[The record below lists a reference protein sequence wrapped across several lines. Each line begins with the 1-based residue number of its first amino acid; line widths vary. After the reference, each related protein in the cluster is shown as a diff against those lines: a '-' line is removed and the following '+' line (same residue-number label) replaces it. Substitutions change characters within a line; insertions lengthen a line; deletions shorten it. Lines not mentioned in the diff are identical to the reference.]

1 MKRRRGYALG
11 IVLLISLLLTALLT
25 TMFVRLSAASKSSG
39 RFLGLRRSYYL
50 CDGVVNIASEMLKKA
65 APRTSTLQQLD
76 AELEPLRQGVLADD
90 VIIDELRAEPTEDS
104 KLMTVPS
111 GPFAGLGV
119 TVIDLELRIALRA
132 NGVPPCRVSET
143 QPLAALSFLQLPAFS
158 ALAVDVTASDAFVVE
173 PDADG
178 IAWGQ
183 FAATVEMP
191 DPPDPDPPA
200 KKPDPKPK
208 LHPRVGQT
216 NASLSLPKPVDPG
229 DTRDGL
235 RFLIEPPKPFERASP
250 SRLAH
255 AAGIRIIDGEWYVR
269 GASWPGRRIWS
280 DHPCADGQPIEE
292 CNLVADDSNAAQW
305 LSGNPAVRRLYSRY
319 ERNGRG
325 LVDGGAGAGVVSY
338 GAIELAGDGT
348 PNPAGFLGGTVCDA
362 TSPLASFSRPSAC
375 VGFSGGPQAGKGGPK
390 AALLDATRGGFR
402 DVDLAQPVSPINID
416 LGMLAA
422 AMHENRNGELGIHAC
437 LPGAAGG
444 CPDSQRFNG
453 VLYISASH
461 GVPTSAPA
469 GTIDFPDSDGRQQQR
484 LPWPLCGT
492 MTSGEASFEGGES
505 PGLFTGDHFADCE
518 DDNWARIDAVRL
530 VRGRDLSAFAA
541 TGLTIVS
548 DRPVFV
554 QGDFNQVG
562 DSVRIAI
569 IAERVTFLSSGWRDV
584 ASPLIGTTTTVP
596 AGTAI
601 RSRVSILG
609 GAPAPLGPING
620 LIRVIEPATD
630 VTLVGGLATLF
641 ESSIPG
647 KTPPRVLTWRYPKA
661 LFTTDVDAQPP
672 AVPRGTFI
680 LSSTR
685 GR

>member
-11 IVLLISLLLTALLT
+11 IVLLVSLLLSAMLT
-25 TMFVRLSAASKSSG
+25 TMFMRLSAASKSSG
-39 RFLGLRRSYYL
+39 RHLGLRRSYYL

-65 APRTSTLQQLD
+65 APRTSTLEQLD
-76 AELEPLRQGVLADD
+76 AELEPLRQGVRADD
-90 VIIDELRAEPTEDS
+90 VIIDELRAEPTADS

-158 ALAVDVTASDAFVVE
+158 ALRVDVTASDAFVVE
-173 PDADG
+173 PEDEG
-178 IAWGQ
+178 IAWGH
-183 FAATVEMP
+183 FAASVDMP
-191 DPPDPDPPA
+191 DPPDPPPPA

-208 LHPRVGQT
+208 LQPRVGQ
-216 NASLSLPKPVDPG
+216 NGAPLSLPQPVAPDDARP
-229 DTRDGL
+229 GL
-235 RFLIEPPKPFERASP
+235 RFLIERPEPLERPSP

-255 AAGIRIIDGEWYVR
+255 AAGVRIIDGEWYVR
-269 GASWPGRRIWS
+269 GQAWPGRRIWS
-280 DHPCADGQPIEE
+280 DHPCADGQAIEE
-292 CNLVADDSNAAQW
+292 CNLVADRSIARLW
-305 LSGNPAVRRLYSRY
+305 LSDAPGVRRLYSRY
-319 ERNGRG
+319 ERNGKG
-325 LVDGGAGAGVVSY
+325 LVDGGGGAGVVSY
-338 GAIELAGDGT
+338 GALEIAGDGT
-348 PNPAGFLGGTVCDA
+348 PNPAGFLGGSVCDA
-362 TSPLASFSRPSAC
+362 ASPLGTFARPSSCQAF
-375 VGFSGGPQAGKGGPK
+375 VGGADAGRGGPK
-390 AALLDATRGGFR
+390 AALLDASRGGFK
-402 DVDLAQPVSPINID
+402 DVDRGVAVNPINID

-444 CPDSQRFNG
+444 CPDSQMFNG
-453 VLYISASH
+453 VLYVSASR
-461 GVPTSAPA
+461 GVSSSAPA
-469 GTIDFPDSDGRQQQR
+469 GTIDFPDGDGRQQER

-492 MTSGEASFEGGES
+492 FTSGEASFEGGEA
-505 PGLFTGDHFADCE
+505 PGLFKEEHFADCE

-548 DRPVFV
+548 DLPVYV

-569 IAERVTFLSSGWRDV
+569 IAERVTFLSPKWRDV
-584 ASPLIGTTTTVP
+584 TSPLLGAHTTVP
-596 AGTAI
+596 DGSAVRA
-601 RSRVSILG
+601 RVSLLT
-609 GAPAPLGPING
+609 GATAPVGPIQDVV
-620 LIRVIEPATD
+620 RVIEPKTD
-630 VTLVGGLATLF
+630 VTLFGGLVTLF
-641 ESSIPG
+641 ESPIPV
-647 KTPPRVLTWRYPKA
+647 TTAPRKLTWVYPKA